1 MDCMRD
7 VVLNEE
13 ERKEKFEKLLTKIC
27 MDFKINNSSVVIKRF
42 IKNRK
47 NLCSAL
53 LKIKK

>member
-1 MDCMRD
+1 MRD

-47 NLCSAL
+47 NQY
-53 LKIKK
+53 KD